1 VPFAHHILPPT
12 FPPPEGRLQER
23 VGMHSGFSLQKG
35 RAASFIILGCL
46 NEGKNR
52 NWLKGSPAPTARKQ
66 ALAQGGDVSPASKRD
81 IFPFSLNFVS
91 L

>member
-1 VPFAHHILPPT
+1 MEWRDVPFAHHILLPT

-35 RAASFIILGCL
+35 RAASFIICSGCL

-52 NWLKGSPAPTARKQ
+52 NWLKGNPR
-66 ALAQGGDVSPASKRD
+66 PASPQAGFGSR
-81 IFPFSLNFVS
+81 LGRVM
-91 L
+91 LGGVA